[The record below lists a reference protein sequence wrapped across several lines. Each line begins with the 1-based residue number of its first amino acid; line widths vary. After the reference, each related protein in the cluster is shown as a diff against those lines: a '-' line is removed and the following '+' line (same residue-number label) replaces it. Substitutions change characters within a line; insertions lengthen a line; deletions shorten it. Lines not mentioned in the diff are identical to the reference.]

1 MEPHTVGAGMKEV
14 NFEYFA
20 EMEPHVR
27 KVMAGEYSVGEL
39 HSKPVILDLG
49 ANIGAFAVWAKHLW
63 PDAEIHSFE
72 PIEFNIEV
80 FKRNTAGL
88 EGIHLHEMAVGDPLL
103 SQMYIGKNN
112 QGECSQY
119 ASDSVVGETIPVEVC
134 DPSCDFFRYLAKQ
147 ADFIKMDIEG
157 AETYVLGNM
166 PLKAEY
172 IALEYHGEEARR
184 DVDRLLRD
192 YHLIGAEVTAVGYG
206 VLKYQKT
213 KK

>member
-1 MEPHTVGAGMKEV
+1 MADTV

-20 EMEPHVR
+20 AMEPHVK
-27 KVMAGEYSVGEL
+27 KVMAGEYGVGVL
-39 HSKPVILDLG
+39 PAKPVILDLG
-49 ANIGAFAVWAKHLW
+49 ANIGAFAVWAKNIW
-63 PDAEIHSFE
+63 PDAEVHSFE
-72 PIEFNIEV
+72 PMSFNAEV
-80 FKRNTAGL
+80 FRRNTAGL
-88 EGIHLHEMAVGDPLL
+88 EDVTLYEMAVGDPDLNRIW
-103 SQMYIGKNN
+103 IGKNN

-119 ASDSVVGETIPVEVC
+119 QSSSTTDEAVDIEVC
-134 DPSCDFFRYLAKQ
+134 DPDSKWFFDLARR
-147 ADFIKMDIEG
+147 ADFIKLDIEG

-166 PLKAEY
+166 PLTAEY